1 MNLGGLEV
9 RNPPAMQ
16 GDAGDVG
23 SIPRS
28 GRSLVVGN
36 GILLQYSCPEN
47 FIGRG
52 TWQAVVH
59 GGHKESD
66 MTE

>member
-28 GRSLVVGN
+28 ERSPGDGSGYPLEYSSLENPMDRGV
-36 GILLQYSCPEN
+36 LQATKSQPAKN
-47 FIGRG
+47 
-52 TWQAVVH
+52 Q
-59 GGHKESD
+59 
-66 MTE
+66 M